1 MVKLNI
7 EGSMTTSPVGCQKAV
22 LRVAGAPKN
31 EYCGTEVSVF
41 TPFVTENNTVR
52 ISFLTSPDKVNGL
65 EGFNMTW
72 TEVRQVKGG
81 QSECWLHKQENC

>member
-7 EGSMTTSPVGCQKAV
+7 EGSMTATSASCQKAV
-22 LRVAGAPKN
+22 LRVRGAPRN
-31 EYCGTEVSVF
+31 EYCGTEQSFF
-41 TPFVTENNTVR
+41 TPFVTKNNTVR

-72 TEVRQVKGG
+72 TEVRQVQGGFLKGEKF
-81 QSECWLHKQENC
+81 QYNF